1 MEGKVVGEKVEGE
14 SNGSRMSENYN
25 ISDLVWYMEESF
37 SCMCMGGNV
46 TSYKQG
52 SRVIYAA

>member
-25 ISDLVWYMEESF
+25 ISDLVWKSLFLVCAWEE
-37 SCMCMGGNV
+37 
-46 TSYKQG
+46 T
-52 SRVIYAA
+52 

>member
-1 MEGKVVGEKVEGE
+1 MVGEKVEGE